1 MKISKNFEI
10 YIFISITII
19 SIVTLWNPTV
29 NYLQFYNGIKELTLK
44 VTRSSLTFIEEE
56 YRILLTLNATIYN
69 PTRYKGIRIV
79 SLMFRLCLMNVNVH
93 EELAYVRIWFKEE
106 PGELIEPY
114 SSISKKYD
122 LNINL
127 NGKKEC
133 ADIIKRYIENAE
145 KIPFY
150 LVDIRIDI
158 FTFMGRV
165 MIPYENL
172 PLDEV

>member
-10 YIFISITII
+10 YGFILITII
-19 SIVTLWNPTV
+19 SIVTLWNPTA

-44 VTRSSLTFIEEE
+44 VTRSSLTFIEED
-56 YRILLTLNATIYN
+56 RVLLALNATICN
-69 PTRYKGIRIV
+69 PTRYMGIRIV
-79 SLMFRLCLMNVNVH
+79 SLMFRLCLIDVNVQ

-127 NGKKEC
+127 SGKREC
-133 ADIIKRYIENAE
+133 AAIIKRYIENAE

-158 FTFMGRV
+158 FTFMGRM